1 MTSLPPRADVL
12 LAAALALLIA
22 TAAHRAGS
30 LRTSGAVAATFV
42 GTIAFAASPRWGGF
56 LVVWFVLTSA
66 LSRLGAAR
74 KARHVGAVVA
84 KGGRRDAW
92 QVLANGGLFALGVAA
107 SVVLPDANGRAM
119 AALAAVAALSAAGA
133 DTWATEVGTWARA
146 TAWSLRTGTRVP
158 AGTSGAI
165 TWPGSLALCAGAA
178 TWTGLGALLGLVPP
192 TAWGA
197 ATGGALAGAWAD
209 TLVGAWAQTRR
220 RCPACGEDTE
230 RPVHACGTA
239 TIHAGGLP
247 RLGNDAVNA
256 VATLVA
262 AIAAVLLAR

>member
-1 MTSLPPRADVL
+1 MASLPALADVL

-22 TAAHRAGS
+22 AAAHRAGS

-42 GTIAFAASPRWGGF
+42 GAIAFAASPRWGGF
-56 LVVWFVLTSA
+56 LVSWFVLTSA

-107 SVVLPDANGRAM
+107 SVLLADAHARHVTSV
-119 AALAAVAALSAAGA
+119 AAVAALAAAGA

-165 TWPGSLALCAGAA
+165 TWPGSVALSAGAA
-178 TWTGLGALLGLVPP
+178 TWAGLAVLLGLVPA
-192 TAWGA
+192 TAWA
-197 ATGGALAGAWAD
+197 PVTGGALAGAWAD
-209 TLVGAWAQTRR
+209 TLVGAWAQARR
-220 RCPACGEDTE
+220 RCPTCSEETE
-230 RPVHACGTA
+230 RPVHSCGTA
-239 TIHAGGLP
+239 TVHAGGL
-247 RLGNDAVNA
+247 RLLGNDAVNA
-256 VATLVA
+256 IATFVAALVA
-262 AIAAVLLAR
+262 ALLAA